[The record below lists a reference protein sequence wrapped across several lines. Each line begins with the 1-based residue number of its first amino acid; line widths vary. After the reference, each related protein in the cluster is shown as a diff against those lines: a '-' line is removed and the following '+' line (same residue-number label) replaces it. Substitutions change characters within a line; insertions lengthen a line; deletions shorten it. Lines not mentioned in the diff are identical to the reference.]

1 MELAYRPLQ
10 RKLRSLEGHYI
21 GTWLTQEYEPLPRS
35 LANDGVGAFID
46 WLSFKI
52 TVQFLKTDPKARY
65 QGYTFF
71 FKEGLCWSDI
81 NTTFLKCRLKQKSI
95 NDVKSMSLY
104 GLTTKVPEYYI
115 ICLINSTLMSYYV
128 DNYVNNTQTFQ
139 INDARQL
146 PIIVPSPDELKELR
160 YIFDN
165 AISIKTTTNN
175 PDDLHRL
182 QLRLDNIVDR
192 IYSIK

>member
-1 MELAYRPLQ
+1 M
-10 RKLRSLEGHYI
+10 
-21 GTWLTQEYEPLPRS
+21 
-35 LANDGVGAFID
+35 
-46 WLSFKI
+46 
-52 TVQFLKTDPKARY
+52 KTDPRARY

-104 GLTTKVPEYYI
+104 GLTLKAPEYYI

-146 PIIVPSPDELKELR
+146 PIIIPTQDELTELR
-160 YIFDN
+160 ELFEE
-165 AISIKTTTNN
+165 AIRIKKSTNN
-175 PDDLHRL
+175 VEELSLL
-182 QLRLDNIVDR
+182 QQRLDNVVDG

>member
-1 MELAYRPLQ
+1 M
-10 RKLRSLEGHYI
+10 KTNSGKK
-21 GTWLTQEYEPLPRS
+21 
-35 LANDGVGAFID
+35 GAGMP
-46 WLSFKI
+46 
-52 TVQFLKTDPKARY
+52 VVRNPQFN
-65 QGYTFF
+65 

-104 GLTTKVPEYYI
+104 GLTSKVPEYYI

-146 PIIVPSPDELKELR
+146 PIIVPSQDELVELR
-160 YIFDN
+160 RIFDD
-165 AISIKTTTNN
+165 AIRIKKTTNH
-175 PDDLHRL
+175 PEELRL
-182 QLRLDNIVDR
+182 LLVRLDNTIDK

>member
-1 MELAYRPLQ
+1 M
-10 RKLRSLEGHYI
+10 
-21 GTWLTQEYEPLPRS
+21 
-35 LANDGVGAFID
+35 
-46 WLSFKI
+46 
-52 TVQFLKTDPKARY
+52 KTDSRARY

-104 GLTTKVPEYYI
+104 GLTSKVPEYYI

-146 PIIVPSPDELKELR
+146 PIIVPSQDELVELR
-160 YIFDN
+160 RIFDD
-165 AISIKTTTNN
+165 AIRIKKATNH
-175 PDDLHRL
+175 PEELRL
-182 QLRLDNIVDR
+182 LQVRLDNTIDK

>member
-1 MELAYRPLQ
+1 M
-10 RKLRSLEGHYI
+10 
-21 GTWLTQEYEPLPRS
+21 
-35 LANDGVGAFID
+35 
-46 WLSFKI
+46 
-52 TVQFLKTDPKARY
+52 KTDPRARY

-104 GLTTKVPEYYI
+104 GLTSKVPEYYI

-146 PIIVPSPDELKELR
+146 PIIVPSQDELVELR
-160 YIFDN
+160 RIFDD
-165 AISIKTTTNN
+165 AIRIKKTTNH
-175 PDDLHRL
+175 PEELRL
-182 QLRLDNIVDR
+182 LQVRLDNTIDK

>member
-1 MELAYRPLQ
+1 MKTHSGKKGPGMPVVRNQ
-10 RKLRSLEGHYI
+10 
-21 GTWLTQEYEPLPRS
+21 
-35 LANDGVGAFID
+35 
-46 WLSFKI
+46 
-52 TVQFLKTDPKARY
+52 QFN
-65 QGYTFF
+65 

-81 NTTFLKCRLKQKSI
+81 NTTFLKCRQKQKSI

-104 GLTTKVPEYYI
+104 GLTELVPEYYI

-146 PIIVPSPDELKELR
+146 PIIVPSEEVLSECKI
-160 YIFDN
+160 IFDN
-165 AISIKTTTNN
+165 AIRIKKSTNSTVE
-175 PDDLHRL
+175 L
-182 QLRLDNIVDR
+182 QNLQRRLDDIVDK